1 MYKHIVSTLVIL
13 LMGSASLYATSP
25 NTPPISMDEKVVM
38 LTLLAEAQ
46 GEGSN
51 GMKAVALVIQQRVVE
66 GKGKTTAAR
75 VCRKRL
81 QFSCWNGKTL
91 VQFEKEVMAAS
102 TPRTRQ
108 TALLIAQDVVK
119 RGWTLDRSTIGYA
132 NHYCTTDI
140 TPYWAIGKKP
150 VAVIRGHKFFRL

>member
-1 MYKHIVSTLVIL
+1 MST
-13 LMGSASLYATSP
+13 
-25 NTPPISMDEKVVM
+25 DEKIVM
-38 LTLLAEAQ
+38 LTLLGEAQ

-66 GKGKTTAAR
+66 KKGKTTAAL

-91 VQFEKEVMAAS
+91 VQFEREMMEKS

-108 TALLIAQDVVK
+108 TALLIAQDVVR

-132 NHYCTTDI
+132 NHYCTLATNPD
-140 TPYWAIGKKP
+140 WAIGKKP
-150 VAVIRGHKFFRL
+150 VAIIRGHKFFKL